1 VTASIVLPNPI
12 ETPHSKMSEE
22 EIRLA
27 KELQNEEDL

>member
-1 VTASIVLPNPI
+1 LPNPI

-27 KELQNEEDL
+27 KELQKEEDS